1 MNVDEVLKRW
11 LQIEYYCMARRI
23 GFINKRMDADY
34 RLIVETVRCLDYQTT
49 MADQMDPDK
58 IIAIL
63 ALMWEHIDK
72 SQYDIREL
80 AIKIL
85 SRIGYPTS
93 AIIVDAGYDYKDNQF
108 SPICSAFDKVTLT
121 LQQERYEVVVGNKKC
136 ILTNFQKKLWNE
148 LGSKKILGVS
158 APTSAGKSYVIQLN
172 TAEKMRTGKLDV
184 IYIVPTLS
192 LLNQVVEDY
201 HTLLTQVGGIDYII
215 TSNLTV
221 GESKADHTI
230 YVWTQEKAIS
240 GLSDQTFGSMPN
252 KTVLVVDE
260 VQNIERVTDE
270 NDVRSKILYD
280 MLQELRHTTNIEQV
294 IVSGPRIDNIAG
306 LGEVLFGAEASEI
319 QTKNSPVLNLT
330 YSIKQEGAQYWF
342 KQYCGLLDRPYKE
355 KIIEASFIK
364 GYGSSQLTVE
374 YKEYL
379 STIIGKLGKAQN
391 IVFAPTSN
399 AAREL
404 AIAIAEKTPQICDP
418 QVQDLI
424 KYLSETV
431 HPNYALCNTLLEGVA
446 YHHGK
451 LPTHVRRTLERAIKQ
466 KNVTNVVCTTT
477 LMQGVNLPTQNII
490 IRNPHLYRRRYE
502 NAAELTNYEMANLR
516 GRAGRL
522 MKDFVGRTIV
532 LDEGEFEDADGYE
545 QQTLFEDVY
554 KEVSAGYGE
563 KFQEYKAQIIDA
575 VNSDRYVGA
584 EMSGYGYLVTYI
596 RQAVLRYGESAEKR
610 MAETGVTLTPSQ
622 VAAIKYKLESLT
634 IPKEFCLHNRYW
646 DPVILD
652 DIYRKFDGAV
662 PSSPVERGAQG
673 RLSDILKFLRDTE
686 STTAMFNRYVP
697 EGYRNGANRGILC
710 GKSIKWASEIPLSEF
725 LKGEYYS
732 EGDVQTKIEDEIQML
747 QKTVSF
753 DIPLLIKPVIEMK
766 NPSSMMV
773 SSLQAGA
780 YKRATRKMIDI
791 GIPRELAIRLNSLI
805 ENNPDSEK
813 MDNYDYEQWIRA
825 GVLKL
830 RLTLPYWESV
840 QLEFLG

>member
-280 MLQELRHTTNIEQV
+280 ML
-294 IVSGPRIDNIAG
+294 
-306 LGEVLFGAEASEI
+306 
-319 QTKNSPVLNLT
+319 
-330 YSIKQEGAQYWF
+330 
-342 KQYCGLLDRPYKE
+342 
-355 KIIEASFIK
+355 
-364 GYGSSQLTVE
+364 
-374 YKEYL
+374 
-379 STIIGKLGKAQN
+379 
-391 IVFAPTSN
+391 APTSN

-404 AIAIAEKTPQICDP
+404 AAK
-418 QVQDLI
+418 
-424 KYLSETV
+424 
-431 HPNYALCNTLLEGVA
+431 
-446 YHHGK
+446 
-451 LPTHVRRTLERAIKQ
+451 
-466 KNVTNVVCTTT
+466 
-477 LMQGVNLPTQNII
+477 
-490 IRNPHLYRRRYE
+490 
-502 NAAELTNYEMANLR
+502 
-516 GRAGRL
+516 
-522 MKDFVGRTIV
+522 
-532 LDEGEFEDADGYE
+532 
-545 QQTLFEDVY
+545 
-554 KEVSAGYGE
+554 
-563 KFQEYKAQIIDA
+563 
-575 VNSDRYVGA
+575 
-584 EMSGYGYLVTYI
+584 
-596 RQAVLRYGESAEKR
+596 
-610 MAETGVTLTPSQ
+610 
-622 VAAIKYKLESLT
+622 
-634 IPKEFCLHNRYW
+634 
-646 DPVILD
+646 
-652 DIYRKFDGAV
+652 
-662 PSSPVERGAQG
+662 
-673 RLSDILKFLRDTE
+673 
-686 STTAMFNRYVP
+686 
-697 EGYRNGANRGILC
+697 
-710 GKSIKWASEIPLSEF
+710 
-725 LKGEYYS
+725 
-732 EGDVQTKIEDEIQML
+732 
-747 QKTVSF
+747 
-753 DIPLLIKPVIEMK
+753 
-766 NPSSMMV
+766 
-773 SSLQAGA
+773 
-780 YKRATRKMIDI
+780 
-791 GIPRELAIRLNSLI
+791 
-805 ENNPDSEK
+805 
-813 MDNYDYEQWIRA
+813 
-825 GVLKL
+825 
-830 RLTLPYWESV
+830 
-840 QLEFLG
+840 